1 MNKSNLEIVQE
12 SIFEFFNVRE
22 KILEGNR
29 EEGQITVFCQLVTLN
44 ELSDFAKN
52 LVRKLNRLDKS
63 KLTELIYY
71 ISDVPR
77 QSILELAG
85 WKIKEAEEYIK
96 KRREAADKIIDQI
109 LQLVPEEGEVIAEGV
124 VRNNLVG
131 GITLNDKEENYI
143 FAKNIIQEKAL
154 NYKGKKIQLIIRE
167 VK

>member
-1 MNKSNLEIVQE
+1 MNKTNLEIIRE

-22 KILEGNR
+22 KIPEGNK
-29 EEGQITVFCQLVTLN
+29 EEGQITLFCQLASLN

-52 LVRKLNRLDKS
+52 LIRKLNRLDKS

-96 KRREAADKIIDQI
+96 KRRETADKIIDQI
-109 LQLVPEEGEVIAEGV
+109 LQLVPEEGKVIIEGKV
-124 VRNNLVG
+124 LFSG
-131 GITLNDKEENYI
+131 GNIYI
-143 FAKNIIQEKAL
+143 DSDNEWEWTTKLSVEL
-154 NYKGKKIQLIIRE
+154 EDNYKGKKIQLIIRE

>member
-1 MNKSNLEIVQE
+1 MNKSNLEIIQE

-22 KILEGNR
+22 KIPEGNK

-44 ELSDFAKN
+44 ELSDFASN
-52 LVRKLNRLDKS
+52 LLKKLN
-63 KLTELIYY
+63 I
-71 ISDVPR
+71 
-77 QSILELAG
+77 
-85 WKIKEAEEYIK
+85 
-96 KRREAADKIIDQI
+96 
-109 LQLVPEEGEVIAEGV
+109 PEEGEVIAEGV

>member
-1 MNKSNLEIVQE
+1 MNKTNLEIIRE

-96 KRREAADKIIDQI
+96 KRRETADKIIDQI
-109 LQLVPEEGEVIAEGV
+109 LQLVPEEGKVIIEGKV
-124 VRNNLVG
+124 LFSG
-131 GITLNDKEENYI
+131 GNIYI
-143 FAKNIIQEKAL
+143 DSDNEWEWTTKLSVEL
-154 NYKGKKIQLIIRE
+154 EDNYKGKKIQLIIRE